1 MNKMKKSIRLQLE
14 ELAEENY
21 RRFSAKLLPG
31 IPNILGVRLPTLRKI
46 AKQIAQEN
54 GLAYFQ
60 TASTE
65 SFEETM
71 LQGMVI
77 GYLKCSMEERFIQ
90 IARFVPKIDNWSVCD
105 SFCAGLKYTKNEPQK
120 MWDFLQ
126 PYFRSSAPYD
136 IRFAVVMLI
145 FYYINEEYLDE
156 IFQRLDQIRH
166 ENYYV
171 KMAVAWAL
179 SICYIRFPK
188 PTLDYLNRSRTD
200 DFTYNKALQKIT
212 ESLKVLPNEKA
223 YIKSL
228 KR

>member
-1 MNKMKKSIRLQLE
+1 MMNKMKKSIRLQLE

-156 IFQRLDQIRH
+156 IFQRLDHSTRKLLRQNGGRLGIVYLLYPFSKTNVGLLKP
-166 ENYYV
+166 EPNG
-171 KMAVAWAL
+171 
-179 SICYIRFPK
+179 RF
-188 PTLDYLNRSRTD
+188 YL
-200 DFTYNKALQKIT
+200 Q
-212 ESLKVLPNEKA
+212 
-223 YIKSL
+223 
-228 KR
+228 